1 MLNPSTSEYA
11 INMLKSIE
19 FPFRNLYF
27 QMLDLL
33 VISFKELSVSEQDHG
48 HMGIEEEMKWCSS
61 RIT

>member
-19 FPFRNLYF
+19 FPFRNPYF

-48 HMGIEEEMKWCSS
+48 HMGIEEEMK
-61 RIT
+61 

>member
-1 MLNPSTSEYA
+1 MLNPSTSEYV

-19 FPFRNLYF
+19 FPFRNPYF

-33 VISFKELSVSEQDHG
+33 VISFKELSVSEQDHE